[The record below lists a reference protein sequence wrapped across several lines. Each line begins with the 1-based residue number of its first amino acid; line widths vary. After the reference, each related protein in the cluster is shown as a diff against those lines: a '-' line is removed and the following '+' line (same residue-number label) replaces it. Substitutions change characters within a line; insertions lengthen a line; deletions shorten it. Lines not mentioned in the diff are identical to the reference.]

1 MGGCCGVGC
10 CRTSDDAPPVDEA
23 PLVERVPSGSG
34 YSPSSADKAGK
45 DTKQRSSHSS
55 LLALQAASLGSNTAM
70 AGSEQQLSSKGGK
83 LSDMLVDFVEQC
95 SPGSP
100 SVSLRSL
107 EA

>member
-1 MGGCCGVGC
+1 MGDIGMGCCGVGC
-10 CRTSDDAPPVDEA
+10 CRTSDDAP
-23 PLVERVPSGSG
+23 LVELVPSGNV

-55 LLALQAASLGSNTAM
+55 LFALQAASLGSNTAM
-70 AGSEQQLSSKGGK
+70 AGSDRQLSGKGGK

-95 SPGSP
+95 SLGSP
-100 SVSLRSL
+100 PVSLRSL